1 MKIIKRP
8 AVSIEKEQ
16 AHGGSGSRK
25 VFATSEY
32 TKGNNLDAITHGFL
46 PGGAKFDWHSHADI
60 DEVMIVLAGSGIVS
74 DRDGDYSYDP
84 GDVFIFP
91 ANIEHK
97 IFNPSEAEHE
107 MIFVR
112 MHV

>member
-1 MKIIKRP
+1 MKIIKRL
-8 AVSIEKEQ
+8 AKSIEKEQ

-46 PGGAKFDWHSHADI
+46 PAGAKFDWHSHIDI
-60 DEVMIVLAGSGIVS
+60 DEVMIVIKGSGIVS
-74 DRDGDYSYDP
+74 DLDGDYNYNP

-97 IFNPSEAEHE
+97 ISNPSDAEHE

-112 MHV
+112 IKV